1 MAFCEVFHDQSP
13 GTLAAGGD
21 FGFKVLTASDRAEKL
36 SAELTGG
43 RLAMMAIIGMFF
55 HSLVTT
61 ALSRWGEKRVYTLHL
76 RRSFVAHD

>member
-55 HSLVTT
+55 QVGIGAVHVLFVPSLWSINQ
-61 ALSRWGEKRVYTLHL
+61 SR
-76 RRSFVAHD
+76 